1 MRPGRGARNR
11 TMRQCQRMGFGKAN
25 DAVAGPAQR
34 RIEAENHAM
43 GIGGSAQRYFKNR
56 CRPARRNAA
65 EALPH
70 LFELPRRDAHV
81 RNLPAVEGLQ
91 KQKPR
96 NALPKHRASINVP
109 ARPDSHP
116 DCWTDLTTG
125 RTGMIE
131 TMMTNVSPSHSNGIH
146 SGAGT
151 AQAGRTTGWLSAR
164 SSCQPLA
171 APTAAV
177 PPAR

>member
-1 MRPGRGARNR
+1 
-11 TMRQCQRMGFGKAN
+11 MRQRPRMRFGQAN
-25 DAVAGPAQR
+25 DAVAGPTQR
-34 RIEAENHAM
+34 RIKTENHAM
-43 GIGGSAQRYFKNR
+43 GIGRSTQGGCKNGRGRARGS
-56 CRPARRNAA
+56 AA

-70 LFELPRRDAHV
+70 LFKLPRRDAHK

-125 RTGMIE
+125 RIE
-131 TMMTNVSPSHSNGIH
+131 LIGTMMTNASPNHSNAIH

-151 AQAGRTTGWLSAR
+151 GPAGRTTGWMPAR
-164 SSCQPLA
+164 SGCSPQA